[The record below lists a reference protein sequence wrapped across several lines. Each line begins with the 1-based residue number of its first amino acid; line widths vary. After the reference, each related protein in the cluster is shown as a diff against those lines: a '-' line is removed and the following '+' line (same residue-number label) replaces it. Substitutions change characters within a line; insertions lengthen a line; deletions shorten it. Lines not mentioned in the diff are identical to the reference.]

1 MSQAHAFAATGQL
14 ERLAEQLQAS
24 GGACANVRDDELRTP
39 LHWASFN
46 GKSDA
51 VQLLLRYGADLNA
64 VDSRNVSPLM
74 VACLNGHA
82 ATVALLLQ
90 CGARTD
96 FRSTAGKTA
105 ESVASPDIQALLRR
119 APAAAAAAATAATT
133 PGPGPTLGLA
143 SAAAPP
149 PSVVGTPFASS
160 VPSNLPPL
168 AVAAMRPAALLPQP
182 QVPSPSPRGPPM
194 LQRTRAVSNNVAAA
208 SAAANPPSPA
218 PSLQPLQPGSAAA
231 GARRA
236 LTAVLAA
243 TAVAGNNNGNN
254 SNSNNSNNNS
264 AGDETAA
271 LRAQVG
277 ELSEKLQRANTQIAQ
292 LLERIAAERA
302 TNTRL
307 HDRIR
312 ELGGVPPPVG
322 GPPLSR
328 HSISENIDAPKG
340 LSPRSAAA
348 AAAERQ
354 RASPPGQASSTSP
367 AAASPQPPPRVA
379 PRARSNS
386 PPLPRAVRGP
396 PPPVGPRLPNVL
408 ASSPP
413 PMAGGLAGKRGSAN
427 SGVFE
432 GQMDMDS
439 DRDSDV
445 HQTIN
450 DTSHYHSL
458 AGVQLLDYGPTTAV
472 ADYGS
477 VPKSEPSAGNNLY
490 GTLPMP
496 AQADLSHLYIMPQED
511 FF

>member
-1 MSQAHAFAATGQL
+1 MSWESLPFFSPTNSPNPNLPPPFPLPVSQAHGFAATGQL
-14 ERLAEQLQAS
+14 ERLAELLQATA
-24 GGACANVRDDELRTP
+24 GACANVRDDELRTP

-74 VACLNGHA
+74 VACLNSHA

-119 APAAAAAAATAATT
+119 APPPA
-133 PGPGPTLGLA
+133 A
-143 SAAAPP
+143 SAPTSSPQAASASSAAP
-149 PSVVGTPFASS
+149 A
-160 VPSNLPPL
+160 SNLPPL
-168 AVAAMRPAALLPQP
+168 AVAAMRPAASPQP
-182 QVPSPSPRGPPM
+182 PSPSPRGPPM

-218 PSLQPLQPGSAAA
+218 PALQPLQPGSAAA

-236 LTAVLAA
+236 LTASPVLAA
-243 TAVAGNNNGNN
+243 AAVANN
-254 SNSNNSNNNS
+254 SSNNSS
-264 AGDETAA
+264 SGGDETAA

-312 ELGGVPPPVG
+312 ELGGVPPLPVG
-322 GPPLSR
+322 GPPLAR
-328 HSISENIDAPKG
+328 HSMSESIDAPKG

-354 RASPPGQASSTSP
+354 RASPPGLASSTSP

-386 PPLPRAVRGP
+386 PPVPRIVRGP

-413 PMAGGLAGKRGSAN
+413 PMAGGKRGSAN

-445 HQTIN
+445 YQTIN

-472 ADYGS
+472 ADVYGS
-477 VPKSEPSAGNNLY
+477 VPKSEASAGNNTY